1 MNGDSNQRVSQ
12 GDLSDELS
20 GGGSGDCA
28 GIRPCEQT
36 NSAACDL
43 LDFISAC
50 PSMFHTA
57 AELRRRLDGTGFV
70 YLPEGA
76 SWDVVRGGCYYTTR
90 NNSSVIAFKVGEALD
105 NYHFQL
111 TASHSDSPTYKVK
124 AHPELVGP
132 AGYVRLNVEAYGGV
146 MDHTWFDRP
155 LSVAGR
161 AMVRVG
167 GRIESRL
174 VAPDADLLIIPRVP
188 IHLDREANSGFA
200 PNRAVDLCPLF
211 SAGELEAGAFDELIA
226 AEVGALPEDVLAR
239 DVFLVN
245 RDAPRIWGRANEF
258 ISAPRLD
265 DLACAFIALEAF
277 AATDNPHDVS
287 VLCCFDNE
295 EVGSNTKQ
303 GAMSTFLRDTLER
316 INAAL
321 GFTSDDLRCALAKS
335 MLVSCDNAHAVHPNH
350 PERYDAENQVRLGG
364 GLVVKEAA
372 NQKYCTDAF
381 SRAVFEAVCDD
392 AGVPLQAYAN
402 RSDMPGGSTLGNL
415 SNIQVSMNGVDVGL
429 PQLAMHSAYE
439 TMGARDVDLGI
450 AALSA
455 FYAADIRIDGA
466 DGATIA

>member
-1 MNGDSNQRVSQ
+1 MVDHQ
-12 GDLSDELS
+12 G
-20 GGGSGDCA
+20 
-28 GIRPCEQT
+28 
-36 NSAACDL
+36 AARAL
-43 LDFISAC
+43 LDFVAAC

-57 AELRRRLDGTGFV
+57 FELRRRLDAAGFT

-76 SWDVVRGGCYYTTR
+76 PWTVERGGRYYTTR
-90 NNSSVIAFKVGEALD
+90 NNSSIIAFKVGEELD

-124 AHPELVGP
+124 ARPELAGP

-161 AMVRVG
+161 VMVRVG
-167 GRIESRL
+167 NRVESRL

-188 IHLDREANSGFA
+188 IHLDREANSGFS
-200 PNRAVDLCPLF
+200 PNRAVDLCPLL
-211 SAGELEAGAFDELIA
+211 SAGELEAGAFDKLIA
-226 AEVGALPEDVLAR
+226 AEVGASVEDVLAR

-245 RDAPRIWGRANEF
+245 RDALRIWGAAGEF
-258 ISAPRLD
+258 VSAPRLD
-265 DLACAFIALEAF
+265 DLACAFVSLEAF
-277 AATDNPHDVS
+277 LATKNPHDVS
-287 VLCCFDNE
+287 VFCCFDNE

-303 GAMSTFLRDTLER
+303 GALSTFLRDTLER
-316 INAAL
+316 ISARL
-321 GFTSDDLRCALAKS
+321 GFTPDDLRRALAKS
-335 MLVSCDNAHAVHPNH
+335 MLVSCDNAHVVHPNH
-350 PERYDAENQVRLGG
+350 PERYDGENQVRLGG
-364 GLVVKEAA
+364 GLAVKEAA

-381 SRAVFEAVCDD
+381 SRAVFEAVCAD

-415 SNIQVSMNGVDVGL
+415 SNMQVSMHGVDVGL